1 MTRAS
6 DGDPSPLI
14 VRATAAHVDAAW
26 SIVDRCRASL
36 DRAGI
41 HQWDDVYPSRSTVAE
56 DVARECLYVAG
67 TNDTCQAIITLDDRE
82 DEGYRT
88 VSWSCDGP
96 ALVVHRLCVDPAH
109 RGRGL
114 ARVMMRF
121 AEQHASAHGYT
132 SIRLDAYS
140 ANPRSVELYRRLGY
154 HEVGQ
159 VFFPRR
165 SLPFLL
171 FERLVGADSESA
183 G

>member
-1 MTRAS
+1 MTSAS
-6 DGDPSPLI
+6 DADPSPLI
-14 VRATAAHVDAAW
+14 VRATTAYVDAAW
-26 SIVDRCRASL
+26 SIVHRCRASL

-56 DVARECLYVAG
+56 DVARESLYVAG
-67 TNDTCQAIITLDDRE
+67 TNGACQAIITLDDRE

-88 VSWSCDGP
+88 VSWSSDGP
-96 ALVVHRLCVDPAH
+96 ALVVHRLCVDPVYQ
-109 RGRGL
+109 GRGL
-114 ARVMMRF
+114 ARLMMRF
-121 AEQHASAHGYT
+121 AEQHATAYGYT

-154 HEVGQ
+154 HEVGR